1 MVITGKCIQECK
13 WCWNNAMSACSYPE
27 EPIYSEL
34 VFKSQS
40 ELDQTQQ
47 FSGQIFMPRYGSIS
61 LICLLINQS
70 GINKRLVLVQDKIP
84 PLPLPLPLPVRCK
97 PPYPSPPSYSGPP
110 AYPDFQL
117 YDWDLGLGH
126 HRQSQNNNLSSDS
139 DYFSSSTYRAND
151 NYKGKYY
158 SPHYP
163 SSRTD
168 KASVL
173 SLVCHHMPALNRQ
186 PVPCRF
192 LSSTS
197 AAIIFKCE
205 CRELELKTRQ

>member
-1 MVITGKCIQECK
+1 MLYSIHSTNLESVRRSWLFPVRCCWCISGISV
-13 WCWNNAMSACSYPE
+13 WLLLLNVYRSARGMNNAPSVSSYPE

-151 NYKGKYY
+151 NYKGKHY
-158 SPHYP
+158 SPRYP

-168 KASVL
+168 KPSVW
-173 SLVCHHMPALNRQ
+173 P
-186 PVPCRF
+186 
-192 LSSTS
+192 
-197 AAIIFKCE
+197 AII
-205 CRELELKTRQ
+205 CRL